1 MYVCGVWGASSVK
14 TANDSAGEGK
24 VSDYMR
30 LGFKKLHFKVHILK
44 RTYNQDKYIKIMT
57 GFVRTVTAIIS

>member
-1 MYVCGVWGASSVK
+1 MYVCGVWRASRVK

-30 LGFKKLHFKVHILK
+30 LGFKKLHFKDHILK

-57 GFVRTVTAIIS
+57 RFVRILTTIIN